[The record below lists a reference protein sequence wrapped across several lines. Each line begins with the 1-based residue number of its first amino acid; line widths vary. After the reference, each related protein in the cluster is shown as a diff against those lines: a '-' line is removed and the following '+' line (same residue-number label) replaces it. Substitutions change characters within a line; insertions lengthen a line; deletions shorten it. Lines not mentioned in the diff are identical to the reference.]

1 MKENDT
7 LRAKFRATGFDM
19 ISEFIRSINSEVT
32 QESWGK
38 ILKRDGKASTELLLR
53 MAAEL
58 GCTPDE
64 IKEMLLARGEK
75 AIAGLIAPTSVT
87 AEDQRFL
94 DKLHTLK
101 GDPKKLKL
109 VNDLLDTLGR

>member
-64 IKEMLLARGEK
+64 IKEMMLARGEK
-75 AIAGLIAPTSVT
+75 AIAGLIAPTTAT
-87 AEDQRFL
+87 AEEQRFL
-94 DKLHTLK
+94 DQLRALK
-101 GDPKKLKL
+101 GDKTKLKL
-109 VNDLLDTLGR
+109 VSDMLGTLGR